1 MVNVA
6 IIGAGKGGSSILKA
20 LNGIPAINIM
30 GMCDVNTNAEGMA
43 LARQLGVPNYTDIKA
58 LLALPALELVIEATG
73 SPRVQEMINE
83 SKSGHTAIVDSHGAN
98 LMMTLVEYREDMIHS
113 LHEEATRLAEMSRD
127 LSNTIQEIRRVIE
140 EVAQQAHTTAK
151 QGSQLISS
159 SREAEKSL
167 TETGEVLK
175 IISSTAQQTKLL
187 GFNAAIE
194 AARSGEHG
202 RGFAVVADEVRKL
215 AEFSTV
221 SAQKISSILSNIEH
235 AFATINKGIDEA
247 GSTMLK
253 QAKLTE
259 SAAANIQE
267 LEAMS
272 EELLATADNLAKL
285 G

>member
-1 MVNVA
+1 M
-6 IIGAGKGGSSILKA
+6 
-20 LNGIPAINIM
+20 
-30 GMCDVNTNAEGMA
+30 
-43 LARQLGVPNYTDIKA
+43 
-58 LLALPALELVIEATG
+58 
-73 SPRVQEMINE
+73 
-83 SKSGHTAIVDSHGAN
+83 
-98 LMMTLVEYREDMIHS
+98 
-113 LHEEATRLAEMSRD
+113 
-127 LSNTIQEIRRVIE
+127 
-140 EVAQQAHTTAK
+140 
-151 QGSQLISS
+151 
-159 SREAEKSL
+159 
-167 TETGEVLK
+167 
-175 IISSTAQQTKLL
+175 
-187 GFNAAIE
+187 
-194 AARSGEHG
+194 
-202 RGFAVVADEVRKL
+202 VADEVRKL

>member
-1 MVNVA
+1 MANVA
-6 IIGAGKGGSSILKA
+6 IIGAGKGGTSILKA
-20 LNGIPAINIM
+20 LTGIPGVNIL
-30 GMCDVNTNAEGMA
+30 GICDVNTNAEGMVV
-43 LARQLGVPNYTDIKA
+43 ARKLGVTNYTDTKA
-58 LLALPALELVIEATG
+58 MLAIPTLELVIEATG
-73 SPRVQEMINE
+73 SLRVQQIIDE
-83 SKSGHTAIVDSHGAN
+83 SKSEHTAVVDSHGAN
-98 LMMTLVEYREDMIHS
+98 LMMTLVESREDMIHS

-127 LSNTIQEIRRVIE
+127 LSNTIQQIRRVIE
-140 EVAQQAHTTAK
+140 EVAHQAHTTAK

-221 SAQKISSILSNIEH
+221 SAHKISSILSNIEH
-235 AFATINKGIDEA
+235 AFNTINKGIDEA
-247 GSTMLK
+247 GSTMIK

>member
-1 MVNVA
+1 MANVA
-6 IIGAGKGGSSILKA
+6 IIGAGKGGTSILKA
-20 LNGIPAINIM
+20 LNGIPAINII
-30 GMCDVNTNAEGMA
+30 GMCDVNTNSEGMV

-58 LLALPALELVIEATG
+58 MLALPALELVIEATG

-83 SKSGHTAIVDSHGAN
+83 SKSVHTAIVDSHGAN
-98 LMMTLVEYREDMIHS
+98 LMMTLVESREDMIHS
-113 LHEEATRLAEMSRD
+113 LHEEATRLADMSRD

-140 EVAQQAHTTAK
+140 EVAQQAHTTAR

-159 SREAEKSL
+159 SREAEQSL

-235 AFATINKGIDEA
+235 AFTTINKGIDEA

-272 EELLATADNLAKL
+272 EELLATADNLTKL